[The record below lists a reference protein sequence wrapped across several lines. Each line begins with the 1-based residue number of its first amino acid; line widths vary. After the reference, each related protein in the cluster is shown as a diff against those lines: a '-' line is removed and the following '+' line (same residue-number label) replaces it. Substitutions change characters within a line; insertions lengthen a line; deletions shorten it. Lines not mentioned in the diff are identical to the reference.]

1 MSSCIIFRTFYEDT
15 EGTVCR
21 CLLNFHKVCSVKNQP
36 NVKRN
41 FKGKTHVYYFI
52 IGASERDKLVPFRFY
67 GYNSL
72 RTENNLMSSKQLKNM
87 FHFIL
92 HTAVATSIKLKL
104 VDIKHQY
111 NLYA

>member
-1 MSSCIIFRTFYEDT
+1 
-15 EGTVCR
+15 
-21 CLLNFHKVCSVKNQP
+21 
-36 NVKRN
+36 
-41 FKGKTHVYYFI
+41 
-52 IGASERDKLVPFRFY
+52 
-67 GYNSL
+67 
-72 RTENNLMSSKQLKNM
+72 MSSKQLKNM